1 MKKRFILGLIASLI
15 TFSGDMLL
23 GYIQVE
29 NPEKSLMNFSLT
41 LPLSRIM
48 WGGFLGVIGIPLQS
62 IGYWQIYKLMKEGS
76 ETLSKLYKVGIWGWL
91 VMAACGVHLNCAVVM
106 LIYKQLYP
114 TDATLAHNI
123 ATTFSNNVLVPCYYI
138 FIVFFLLMNISQ
150 FIAFVREK
158 TVYPR
163 IAALFNMF
171 IGIGI
176 IHLIAYLLPDSAI
189 KNGLNVSAI
198 SLGNTL
204 MFIGLLLFKG
214 QTSLTTNNNN

>member
-48 WGGFLGVIGIPLQS
+48 WGGFLGVIGIPLQC

-106 LIYKQLYP
+106 LIYKQL
-114 TDATLAHNI
+114 
-123 ATTFSNNVLVPCYYI
+123 F
-138 FIVFFLLMNISQ
+138 
-150 FIAFVREK
+150 
-158 TVYPR
+158 
-163 IAALFNMF
+163 
-171 IGIGI
+171 
-176 IHLIAYLLPDSAI
+176 
-189 KNGLNVSAI
+189 
-198 SLGNTL
+198 
-204 MFIGLLLFKG
+204 
-214 QTSLTTNNNN
+214 

>member
-41 LPLSRIM
+41 LPLSRIL

-114 TDATLAHNI
+114 TDATLAHEV
-123 ATTFSNNVLVPCYYI
+123 ATTFANSVLVPCYYI
-138 FIVFFLLMNISQ
+138 FIVFFLLMNITQ
-150 FIAFVREK
+150 FIAFIRKK
-158 TVYPR
+158 TIYPR
-163 IAALFNMF
+163 VVALFNIF
-171 IGIGI
+171 IGIVVIYI
-176 IHLIAYLLPDSAI
+176 IVSLLPDSALRNGI
-189 KNGLNVSAI
+189 KTSAI
-198 SLGNTL
+198 SLGNAL